1 MHRLTD
7 IIPDHSH
14 YDYDYDY
21 DYDDDYDDDYLYRT
35 IFLFIFTAFALV
47 TAGIVVDN
55 LHIMYPLFPY
65 SALASASA
73 SAASIESPLDKYLRE
88 ADELIKSRQ
97 LKIVDTDTY
106 RSNEIN
112 INTWCMEYTPNGTF
126 IMNYEPDEGVFGY
139 YTDKKGASF
148 AVLDAVCKKFCAKI
162 NRPGIYVDTVV
173 EEKELK
179 KRGTG
184 SMPRTDMVN
193 KHGYGNMAVFKKHQ
207 TLGKLIVK
215 KMNSFLYKGTLRE
228 FNFLNKKRCVA
239 ETTNTTTPLSFAD
252 FKNKLRTNN
261 L

>member
-14 YDYDYDY
+14 YDYD
-21 DYDDDYDDDYLYRT
+21 DYDDDDDDDDYLYRT
-35 IFLFIFTAFALV
+35 MFLFIFTAFALV
-47 TAGIVVDN
+47 TSGIVVDN
-55 LHIMYPLFPY
+55 LHILYPLFPY
-65 SALASASA
+65 SASASA
-73 SAASIESPLDKYLRE
+73 SALAVPIESPLDKYLRE

-162 NRPGIYVDTVV
+162 NRPGIYVDTMV

-184 SMPRTDMVN
+184 SMSRN
-193 KHGYGNMAVFKKHQ
+193 NMAVFKKDQ

-215 KMNSFLYKGTLRE
+215 KMNSFLYRGTLRE
-228 FNFLNKKRCVA
+228 FNFLNKKRRVE

>member
-1 MHRLTD
+1 MHRLTN
-7 IIPDHSH
+7 IIPDNSH
-14 YDYDYDY
+14 YYDYDYDY
-21 DYDDDYDDDYLYRT
+21 DYDDDNDYYLYRT
-35 IFLFIFTAFALV
+35 IFLCIFTAFALV
-47 TAGIVVDN
+47 TSGIVVDN
-55 LHIMYPLFPY
+55 LHILYPLFPY
-65 SALASASA
+65 SDSASASA
-73 SAASIESPLDKYLRE
+73 SAVPIESPLDKYLRE

-97 LKIVDTDTY
+97 LNIVDTDTDTDTY

-184 SMPRTDMVN
+184 SMSRN
-193 KHGYGNMAVFKKHQ
+193 NMAVFKKDQ

-215 KMNSFLYKGTLRE
+215 KMNSFLYRGTLRE
-228 FNFLNKKRCVA
+228 FNFLNKKRRVA
-239 ETTNTTTPLSFAD
+239 ETINTTTPLSFAD